1 MIHRTHPDFWK
12 HYNSLPLD
20 VRELADKSFMLL
32 KANPNHPSLQFK
44 KLEIYWSARVGA
56 HYRALAVLFPES
68 CVWFWIGTHAEY
80 DRLAR

>member
-12 HYNSLPLD
+12 HYNALPWD

-44 KLEIYWSARVGA
+44 KLEIYWSARVGS